1 MRKVVCPECG
11 NPMMLNQDEL
21 TLYSQ
26 FECEECGAFLEVVK
40 ENPLRIHVCDLADDL
55 DEDDDD

>member
-11 NPMMLNQDEL
+11 GSMMLHPDEL

-26 FECEECGAFLEVVK
+26 FECEECGAFLEVVR
-40 ENPLRIHVCDLADDL
+40 ENPLRISVFDAADDP
-55 DEDDDD
+55 DDDDDD